1 MLFYTCAKE
10 KPVSFLEVSMQIAIG
25 YLLII
30 VGVGMEIVSLLVWF
44 GVLKP
49 ATNEVALRA
58 ASFWDVLLELAKRA
72 PWPAVVG
79 LLNIYAGLK
88 LIGVTLPF

>member
-1 MLFYTCAKE
+1 MEL
-10 KPVSFLEVSMQIAIG
+10 IIG

-30 VGVGMEIVSLLVWF
+30 IGLAMEVISVLVWL

-49 ATNEVALRA
+49 TSESAALRTVT
-58 ASFWDVLLELAKRA
+58 FWDVLLELTKRA
-72 PWPAVVG
+72 PWPAVIG

-88 LIGVTLPF
+88 LIGVPLPF

>member
-1 MLFYTCAKE
+1 ME
-10 KPVSFLEVSMQIAIG
+10 MIIG

-30 VGVGMEIVSLLVWF
+30 VGVVLEIISVLVWL

-49 ATNEVALRA
+49 PTNGATLQ
-58 ASFWDVLLELAKRA
+58 SITFWDVLLELVKRA

-88 LIGVTLPF
+88 LIGVALPF

>member
-1 MLFYTCAKE
+1 ME
-10 KPVSFLEVSMQIAIG
+10 MIIG
-25 YLLII
+25 YLLIVI
-30 VGVGMEIVSLLVWF
+30 GVAMEIISILVWL

-49 ATNEVALRA
+49 ASETAALR
-58 ASFWDVLLELAKRA
+58 SVTFWDVLLELTKRA

-88 LIGVTLPF
+88 LIGVSLPF

>member
-1 MLFYTCAKE
+1 
-10 KPVSFLEVSMQIAIG
+10 MQMVIG

-30 VGVGMEIVSLLVWF
+30 VGVGMEIISLLVWF

-49 ATNEVALRA
+49 ASENAALQ
-58 ASFWDVLLELAKRA
+58 SVTFWDVLLELTKRA

-88 LIGVTLPF
+88 LIGVVLPF

>member
-1 MLFYTCAKE
+1 
-10 KPVSFLEVSMQIAIG
+10 MQTAVG

-30 VGVGMEIVSLLVWF
+30 IGIGMEIISVLAWL

-49 ATNEVALRA
+49 VSKGATFQTV
-58 ASFWDVLLELAKRA
+58 SFWDVLVELARRA

-79 LLNIYAGLK
+79 LLMIYAGLK
-88 LIGVTLPF
+88 MVGVVLPF

>member
-1 MLFYTCAKE
+1 ME
-10 KPVSFLEVSMQIAIG
+10 MIIG

-30 VGVGMEIVSLLVWF
+30 VGIGLEIISVLVWL

-49 ATNEVALRA
+49 ATNGATLQ
-58 ASFWDVLLELAKRA
+58 SITFWDVLLELVKRA

-88 LIGVTLPF
+88 LIGVQLPF

>member
-1 MLFYTCAKE
+1 ME
-10 KPVSFLEVSMQIAIG
+10 IIIG

-30 VGVGMEIVSLLVWF
+30 VGVAMEIISVLVWL

-49 ATNEVALRA
+49 ASENAALQ
-58 ASFWDVLLELAKRA
+58 SVTFWDVLLELTKRA

-88 LIGVTLPF
+88 LIGVSLPF

>member
-1 MLFYTCAKE
+1 ME
-10 KPVSFLEVSMQIAIG
+10 MIAG
-25 YLLII
+25 YLLIF
-30 VGVGMEIVSLLVWF
+30 VGVVLEIISVLVWL

-49 ATNEVALRA
+49 ASEGATLRSI
-58 ASFWDVLLELAKRA
+58 SFWDVLLELTKRA

-88 LIGVTLPF
+88 LLGVSLPF

>member
-1 MLFYTCAKE
+1 MEL
-10 KPVSFLEVSMQIAIG
+10 VIG

-30 VGVGMEIVSLLVWF
+30 VGVALEIISVLVWL

-49 ATNEVALRA
+49 ATEGATLQSI
-58 ASFWDVLLELAKRA
+58 SFWDVSLELTRSA

-88 LIGVTLPF
+88 LIGVDLPF

>member
-1 MLFYTCAKE
+1 ME
-10 KPVSFLEVSMQIAIG
+10 IVIG

-30 VGVGMEIVSLLVWF
+30 VGVGMEIISLLVWF

-49 ATNEVALRA
+49 ATNGTALKS

-88 LIGVTLPF
+88 LIGVALPF

>member
-1 MLFYTCAKE
+1 ME
-10 KPVSFLEVSMQIAIG
+10 MVIG

-30 VGVGMEIVSLLVWF
+30 VGVGMEIISLLVWF

-49 ATNEVALRA
+49 ATNGTALNA
-58 ASFWDVLLELAKRA
+58 VSFWDVLLELAKRA

>member
-1 MLFYTCAKE
+1 
-10 KPVSFLEVSMQIAIG
+10 MQTIVG

-30 VGVGMEIVSLLVWF
+30 VGVCMEIISLLVWF

-49 ATNEVALRA
+49 DTEEKALRA
-58 ASFWDVLLELAKRA
+58 VSFWDVLLELTKRA

-88 LIGVTLPF
+88 LIGVALPF

>member
-1 MLFYTCAKE
+1 ME
-10 KPVSFLEVSMQIAIG
+10 IIIG

-30 VGVGMEIVSLLVWF
+30 VGVAMEIISVLVWL

-49 ATNEVALRA
+49 ASENAALQ
-58 ASFWDVLLELAKRA
+58 SVTFWDVLLELTKRA

-88 LIGVTLPF
+88 LIGITLPF

>member
-1 MLFYTCAKE
+1 
-10 KPVSFLEVSMQIAIG
+10 MQTIIG
-25 YLLII
+25 YILII
-30 VGVGMEIVSLLVWF
+30 LGILLEIISVLVWL

-49 ATNEVALRA
+49 ASNGATLQTVT
-58 ASFWDVLLELAKRA
+58 FWDVLLELAKRA

-88 LIGVTLPF
+88 LIGVDLPF

>member
-1 MLFYTCAKE
+1 ME
-10 KPVSFLEVSMQIAIG
+10 MIIG

-30 VGVGMEIVSLLVWF
+30 VGVALEIISVLVWL

-49 ATNEVALRA
+49 PTNGATLQ
-58 ASFWDVLLELAKRA
+58 SITFWDVLLELVKRA

-88 LIGVTLPF
+88 LIGITLPF

>member
-1 MLFYTCAKE
+1 ME
-10 KPVSFLEVSMQIAIG
+10 IVVG

-30 VGVGMEIVSLLVWF
+30 VGVAMEIISLLVWL

-49 ATNEVALRA
+49 ASEGATLKSVT
-58 ASFWDVLLELAKRA
+58 FWDVLLELTKRA